1 MKHFYSVG
9 GTLRIVNVT
18 PIPYRLVVGS
28 QLSLTCVYDG
38 DSDEKIDQNQLMFTK
53 DGHELP
59 ISTEFSTCME
69 KIHNTVSLK
78 IISSRHGGLEM
89 QDGGSYECRYGT
101 MFKFQKYIDVFDSK
115 LYDN

>member
-1 MKHFYSVG
+1 
-9 GTLRIVNVT
+9 VT

-38 DSDEKIDQNQLMFTK
+38 DSNEKIDQNQLMFTK

-59 ISTEFSTCME
+59 TSTSFSTCME
-69 KIHNTVSLK
+69 KIRNTVSLK
-78 IISSRHGGLEM
+78 IISSRISGLEM

-101 MFKFQKYIDVFDSK
+101 TFKFQKYIDVFDSK
-115 LYDN
+115 LYLA